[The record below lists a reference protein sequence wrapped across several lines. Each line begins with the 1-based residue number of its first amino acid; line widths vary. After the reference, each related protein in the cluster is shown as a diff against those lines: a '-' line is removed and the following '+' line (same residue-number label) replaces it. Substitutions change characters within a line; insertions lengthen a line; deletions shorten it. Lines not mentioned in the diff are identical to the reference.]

1 MIQIFIIGAS
11 SVYGVG
17 GESGGWADLIKKS
30 LHHRMYGKNGIGEK
44 YEVYNFGLSGAKIDF
59 VQKTFP
65 IQLQQYGRGGKTI
78 VIISLGGNNAKAENS
93 PENYVSTVK
102 EFTAQMSELLNLLK
116 SLKTHTIVV
125 GGGYYDE
132 SKTNPKHNPLT
143 GGKSYFTNKRKVE
156 FENGLKQLCDDM
168 CIPFVE
174 VTIPQDLWKKEY
186 LYKDGLHPNH
196 KGHEYICNNVMKQLE
211 KLL

>member
-17 GESGGWADLIKKS
+17 GKSGGWADLIKKS
-30 LHHRMYGKNGIGEK
+30 LHRRMYGKNGIGEK

-78 VIISLGGNNAKAENS
+78 VIISLGGNNAKAENL

-102 EFTAQMSELLNLLK
+102 EFATQMSELLNLLK
-116 SLKTHTIVV
+116 SLKTYAIVV

-156 FENGLKQLCDDM
+156 FENGLKQLCDNM
-168 CIPFVE
+168 RIPFVE
-174 VTIPQDLWKKEY
+174 VTISQDIWKKDY

-196 KGHEYICNNVMKQLE
+196 KGHKYICNNVMKQLE